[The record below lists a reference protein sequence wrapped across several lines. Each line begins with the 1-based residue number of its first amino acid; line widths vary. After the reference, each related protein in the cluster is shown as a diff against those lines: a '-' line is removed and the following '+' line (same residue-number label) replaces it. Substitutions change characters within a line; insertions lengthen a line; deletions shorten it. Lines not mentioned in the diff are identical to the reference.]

1 MKQGFLVLVVCA
13 FVGILVGSQPQQAA
27 SQVEIPSDIVNVPSD
42 FAEPDLVSFP
52 QPVVPIADDPAVCVD
67 GSCSPAVSSSGV
79 SSSDGYSA
87 TGPVRRLVEKKP
99 VRRIVGRV
107 FSRLRGCR

>member
-1 MKQGFLVLVVCA
+1 MRGLIPVLCVLAVFGVIGSFQSPTTAVDLPPRVVDLPTRPVAYEPAA
-13 FVGILVGSQPQQAA
+13 F
-27 SQVEIPSDIVNVPSD
+27 
-42 FAEPDLVSFP
+42 
-52 QPVVPIADDPAVCVD
+52 PVVPIADDPAVCVD
-67 GSCSPAVSSSGV
+67 GSCSPAMSSSGV